1 MFADRCRRRPGGGRP
16 PGLRLGVSRRCTT
29 RCRLTHQT
37 KLLLLGGGFLRRFL
51 GGSFL
56 RGRFLRGS
64 FLRYRFLRGD
74 FLRSRF
80 LLRNFLRSGHLL
92 SPFVQHLTTT
102 LSSGL
107 THDDRSRPSER
118 FPRHCR
124 GSLTSC
130 GRTPAKDHGIVPRFL
145 GYRRNRAGSDFS
157 SSTHA
162 PKIFFAFCAR
172 DDQKNRVFT
181 RSHAVGSGSSPS
193 AREID
198 FSQYLQAYS

>member
-1 MFADRCRRRPGGGRP
+1 MFADRCRRRPGGWRP

-130 GRTPAKDHGIVPRFL
+130 GRTPAKDHGIVPRFF
-145 GYRRNRAGSDFS
+145 GDRRNGAGSDLS
-157 SSTHA
+157 SSVHA
-162 PKIFFAFCAR
+162 T
-172 DDQKNRVFT
+172 KNF
-181 RSHAVGSGSSPS
+181 PCS
-193 AREID
+193 ARAMIKKSRLH
-198 FSQYLQAYS
+198 SQSRCRLR